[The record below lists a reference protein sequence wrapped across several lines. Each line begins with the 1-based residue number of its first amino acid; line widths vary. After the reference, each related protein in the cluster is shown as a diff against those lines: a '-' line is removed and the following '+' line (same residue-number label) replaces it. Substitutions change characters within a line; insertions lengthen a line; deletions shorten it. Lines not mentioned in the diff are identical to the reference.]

1 MRSDLRWLQLMKQEI
16 STERGS
22 TIRSDFKTIKNMLNL
37 RSLDPLIE
45 LAFQEDIGIG
55 DVTTEATVPPIQKGI
70 GTLLAKS
77 EGVVAGL
84 PVAERVFA
92 KLDETLIFRALVND
106 GDAVIAGT
114 PIAEVQGSAK
124 TILIGERTALNF
136 LQRLSGIATLTA
148 QFVEA
153 VAGYDTKI
161 VDTRKTAAGWRAA
174 QKYAVRV
181 GGAQNHRFGLY
192 DGVLIKDNH
201 IVAAGG
207 IGNAVQRARQI
218 VPHTAKIEVEVET
231 VEQVDEALEAGAD
244 ILLLDNMPPDIMQR
258 VVQEVSNR
266 AVTEASGGITLNSV
280 RAVAATGVDFIS
292 VGALTHSAMPMDISL
307 NLTLVAK

>member
-1 MRSDLRWLQLMKQEI
+1 
-16 STERGS
+16 
-22 TIRSDFKTIKNMLNL
+22 MLNL

-45 LAFQEDIGIG
+45 LAFEEDIGIG
-55 DVTTEATVPPIQKGI
+55 DITTEATVPPTQTGI

-77 EGVVAGL
+77 EGIVAGL
-84 PVAERVFA
+84 PVAERVFE
-92 KLDETLIFRALVND
+92 KLDSTLTFRTLVND
-106 GDAVIAGT
+106 GDAVVAGT
-114 PIAEVQGSAK
+114 PIAEVHGSAK

-148 QFVEA
+148 QFVAA

-161 VDTRKTAAGWRAA
+161 VDTRKTAAGWRAV

-181 GGAQNHRFGLY
+181 GGGQNHRFGLY

-207 IGNAVQRARQI
+207 IGNAVQQARQT

-231 VEQVDEALEAGAD
+231 LNQVDEALKAGVD
-244 ILLLDNMPPDIMQR
+244 ILLLDNMSPSTMKSI
-258 VVQEVSNR
+258 VHEVGDL
-266 AVTEASGGITLNSV
+266 AMTEASGGITLDTV
-280 RAVAATGVDFIS
+280 KTVAATGVDLIS

-307 NLTLVAK
+307 TLTLVAEQETS

>member
-1 MRSDLRWLQLMKQEI
+1 
-16 STERGS
+16 
-22 TIRSDFKTIKNMLNL
+22 MLNL
-37 RSLDPLIE
+37 RSLDPLID
-45 LAFQEDIGIG
+45 LAFEEDIGIG
-55 DVTTEATVPPIQKGI
+55 DITTEATVPPIQEGI

-77 EGVVAGL
+77 DGIVAGL
-84 PVAERVFA
+84 PVAEQVFA
-92 KLDETLIFRALVND
+92 KLDETLLFRALVND
-106 GDAVIAGT
+106 GDAVKAGT

-148 QFVEA
+148 QFVAA
-153 VAGYDTKI
+153 VADYDTKI
-161 VDTRKTAAGWRAA
+161 VDTRKTAAGWRAV

-181 GGAQNHRFGLY
+181 GGGQNHRFGLY

-207 IGNAVQRARQI
+207 IGNAVQRARQV

-231 VEQVDEALEAGAD
+231 LDQVNEALKAGAD
-244 ILLLDNMPPDIMQR
+244 ILLLDNMSPGIMR
-258 VVQEVSNR
+258 NVVREVGDL
-266 AVTEASGGITLNSV
+266 AVTEASGGITLDKV
-280 RAVAATGVDFIS
+280 KTVAATGVNLVS

-307 NLTLVAK
+307 TLTLIAQ

>member
-1 MRSDLRWLQLMKQEI
+1 
-16 STERGS
+16 
-22 TIRSDFKTIKNMLNL
+22 MLNL
-37 RSLDPLIE
+37 RSLDPLIN
-45 LAFQEDIGIG
+45 LAFEEDIGIG
-55 DVTTEATVPPIQKGI
+55 DITTEATVPPAQKGI

-77 EGVVAGL
+77 DGSVAGL

-92 KLDETLIFRALVND
+92 KLDETLAFRALVAD
-106 GDAVIAGT
+106 GDAVKAGT

-161 VDTRKTAAGWRAA
+161 VDTRKTAAGWRAV

-181 GGAQNHRFGLY
+181 GGGHNHRFGLY

-207 IGNAVQRARQI
+207 IGNAVQRARGV

-231 VEQVDEALEAGAD
+231 LEQVDEALEAAAD
-244 ILLLDNMPPDIMQR
+244 ILLLDNMPPSLMKA
-258 VVQEVSNR
+258 VVQAVGDR
-266 AVTEASGGITLNSV
+266 AVTEASGGITLDKV
-280 RAVAATGVDFIS
+280 KTVAAAGVDLIS

-307 NLTLVAK
+307 TLTLIAQ

>member
-1 MRSDLRWLQLMKQEI
+1 
-16 STERGS
+16 
-22 TIRSDFKTIKNMLNL
+22 MLNL
-37 RSLDPLIE
+37 RALDPLIE
-45 LAFQEDIGIG
+45 LAFEEDIGIG
-55 DVTTEATVPPIQKGI
+55 DITTDATVPPTQMGV

-77 EGVVAGL
+77 EGIVAGL

-92 KLDETLIFRALVND
+92 KLDETLTFRGLVND
-106 GDAVIAGT
+106 GDAVIQGT

-148 QFVEA
+148 QFVDA
-153 VAGYDTKI
+153 AADYDTKI
-161 VDTRKTAAGWRAA
+161 VDTRKTAAGWRAV

-181 GGAQNHRFGLY
+181 GGGQNHRFGLY

-207 IGNAVQRARQI
+207 IGNAVHRARQAA
-218 VPHTAKIEVEVET
+218 PHTAKIEVEVET
-231 VEQVDEALEAGAD
+231 LDQVDEALKAGAD
-244 ILLLDNMPPDIMQR
+244 ILLLDNMSPSIMKS
-258 VVQEVSNR
+258 VVHEVGGL
-266 AVTEASGGITLNSV
+266 AVTEASGGITLDKV
-280 RAVAATGVDFIS
+280 KTVAATGVDLIS

-307 NLTLVAK
+307 TLTLVAE

>member
-1 MRSDLRWLQLMKQEI
+1 
-16 STERGS
+16 
-22 TIRSDFKTIKNMLNL
+22 MLNP
-37 RSLDPLIE
+37 RALDPLIE
-45 LAFQEDIGIG
+45 LAFEEDIGIG
-55 DVTTEATVPPIQKGI
+55 DITTDATVPSTRKGI
-70 GTLLAKS
+70 GTFLAKS
-77 EGVVAGL
+77 EGIVAGL
-84 PVAERVFA
+84 PVAERVFE
-92 KLDETLIFRALVND
+92 KLDPTLTFHTLVND
-106 GDAVIAGT
+106 GDPVGVGT

-124 TILIGERTALNF
+124 SILIGERTALNF

-148 QFVEA
+148 RFVEA
-153 VAGYDTKI
+153 VADYDTKI
-161 VDTRKTAAGWRAA
+161 VDTRKTAAGWRAV

-207 IGNAVQRARQI
+207 IANAVQRARQV

-244 ILLLDNMPPDIMQR
+244 ILLLDNMPPGIMQR
-258 VVQEVSNR
+258 VVQEVEDR
-266 AVTEASGGITLNSV
+266 AVTEASGGITLDKV
-280 RAVAATGVDFIS
+280 KTVAATGVDLIS

-307 NLTLVAK
+307 TLTLVAE

>member
-1 MRSDLRWLQLMKQEI
+1 MLSLRA
-16 STERGS
+16 
-22 TIRSDFKTIKNMLNL
+22 
-37 RSLDPLIE
+37 LDPLIE
-45 LAFQEDIGIG
+45 LAFAEDIGIG
-55 DVTTEATVPPIQKGI
+55 DITTEATVPPTQTGV

-77 EGVVAGL
+77 AGTVAGL
-84 PVAERVFA
+84 PVAERVFE
-92 KLDETLIFRALVND
+92 KLDPTVTFRTRVKD
-106 GDAVIAGT
+106 GDAVVAGT
-114 PIAEVQGSAK
+114 TIAEVQGSAK

-153 VAGYDTKI
+153 VAGYDTQI
-161 VDTRKTAAGWRAA
+161 VDTRKTAAGWRAV

-207 IGNAVQRARQI
+207 IRNAVQQARQT

-244 ILLLDNMPPDIMQR
+244 ILLLDNMSPGIMRR
-258 VVQEVSNR
+258 VVQEVGNR
-266 AVTEASGGITLNSV
+266 AVTEASGGITLDSV
-280 RAVAATGVDFIS
+280 KAVAATGVNLIS

-307 NLTLVAK
+307 NLVL

>member
-1 MRSDLRWLQLMKQEI
+1 
-16 STERGS
+16 
-22 TIRSDFKTIKNMLNL
+22 MLNL

-45 LAFQEDIGIG
+45 LAFEEDIGIG
-55 DVTTEATVPPIQKGI
+55 DITTDATVPPPQKGI
-70 GTLLAKS
+70 GTFLAKS
-77 EGVVAGL
+77 EGIVAGL
-84 PVAERVFA
+84 PVAERVFE
-92 KLDETLIFRALVND
+92 KLDPTLTFHTLVND
-106 GDAVIAGT
+106 GDAVVVGT

-124 TILIGERTALNF
+124 SILIGERTALNF

-153 VAGYDTKI
+153 VADYDTKI
-161 VDTRKTAAGWRAA
+161 VDTRKTAAGWRAV
-174 QKYAVRV
+174 QKYAVRI

-207 IGNAVQRARQI
+207 IADAVQRAKQV

-244 ILLLDNMPPDIMQR
+244 ILLLDNMPPGIMQR
-258 VVQEVSNR
+258 VVQEVENR
-266 AVTEASGGITLNSV
+266 AVTEASGGITLDKIKT
-280 RAVAATGVDFIS
+280 VAATGVDLIS

-307 NLTLVAK
+307 TLTLVAE

>member
-1 MRSDLRWLQLMKQEI
+1 
-16 STERGS
+16 
-22 TIRSDFKTIKNMLNL
+22 MLNL
-37 RSLDPLIE
+37 RSLDPLID
-45 LAFQEDIGIG
+45 LAFEEDIGIG
-55 DVTTEATVPPIQKGI
+55 DITTEATVPPAQEGI

-77 EGVVAGL
+77 DGIVAGL

-92 KLDETLIFRALVND
+92 KLDETLLFRALVTD
-106 GDAVIAGT
+106 GDAVKADT

-124 TILIGERTALNF
+124 TILISERTALNF

-161 VDTRKTAAGWRAA
+161 VDTRKTAAGWRAV
-174 QKYAVRV
+174 QKYAVHV

-207 IGNAVQRARQI
+207 IGNAVQRARRV

-231 VEQVDEALEAGAD
+231 LDQVDEALKAGAD
-244 ILLLDNMPPDIMQR
+244 ILLLDNMSPIIMER
-258 VVQEVSNR
+258 VVHEVGDR
-266 AVTEASGGITLNSV
+266 AVTEASGGITLEKIKT
-280 RAVAATGVDFIS
+280 VAAAGVDLIS

-307 NLTLVAK
+307 TLTLIAQ

>member
-1 MRSDLRWLQLMKQEI
+1 
-16 STERGS
+16 
-22 TIRSDFKTIKNMLNL
+22 MLNP
-37 RSLDPLIE
+37 RALDPLIE
-45 LAFQEDIGIG
+45 LAFEEDIGIG
-55 DVTTEATVPPIQKGI
+55 DITTEATVPPTQTGV

-77 EGVVAGL
+77 EGIVAGL
-84 PVAERVFA
+84 PVAERVFE
-92 KLDETLIFRALVND
+92 KLDATLTFRTRVKD
-106 GDAVIAGT
+106 GDAVIVGT

-124 TILIGERTALNF
+124 TILMGERTALNF

-161 VDTRKTAAGWRAA
+161 VDTRKTAAGWRAV

-181 GGAQNHRFGLY
+181 GGAHNHRFGLY

-231 VEQVDEALEAGAD
+231 VEQVDEALKAGAD
-244 ILLLDNMPPDIMQR
+244 ILLLDNMSPSIMQR
-258 VVQEVSNR
+258 VVEEVSNR
-266 AVTEASGGITLNSV
+266 AVTEASGGITLDSV
-280 RAVAATGVDFIS
+280 KAVAATGVDLIS

>member
-1 MRSDLRWLQLMKQEI
+1 
-16 STERGS
+16 
-22 TIRSDFKTIKNMLNL
+22 MLNL

-92 KLDETLIFRALVND
+92 KLDETLMFRALVND

-114 PIAEVQGSAK
+114 PIVEVQGSAK

-148 QFVEA
+148 QFVAA
-153 VAGYDTKI
+153 VADYDTKI
-161 VDTRKTAAGWRAA
+161 VDTRKTAAGWRTV

-181 GGAQNHRFGLY
+181 GGGQNHRFGLY

-207 IGNAVQRARQI
+207 ISNAVQRAQQA

-231 VEQVDEALEAGAD
+231 FDQVDEALKAGAD
-244 ILLLDNMPPDIMQR
+244 ILLLDNMSPGIMKSI
-258 VVQEVSNR
+258 VHEVGDL
-266 AVTEASGGITLNSV
+266 AVTEASGGITLDKV
-280 RAVAATGVDFIS
+280 KTVAATGVDLIS

-307 NLTLVAK
+307 TLTLVAE

>member
-1 MRSDLRWLQLMKQEI
+1 
-16 STERGS
+16 
-22 TIRSDFKTIKNMLNL
+22 MLDL
-37 RSLDPLIE
+37 RSLDSLIE
-45 LAFQEDIGIG
+45 LAFAEDIGIG
-55 DVTTEATVPPIQKGI
+55 DITTDATVPPTQMGV
-70 GTLLAKS
+70 GTFLAKS

-92 KLDETLIFRALVND
+92 KLDETLTFRALVND

-114 PIAEVQGSAK
+114 PIAEVEGSAK

-148 QFVEA
+148 QFVAA
-153 VAGYDTKI
+153 VADYDTKI
-161 VDTRKTAAGWRAA
+161 VDTRKTAAGWRTV
-174 QKYAVRV
+174 QKYAVCV
-181 GGAQNHRFGLY
+181 GGGQNHRFGLY

-207 IGNAVQRARQI
+207 ISNAVQRARQT

-231 VEQVDEALEAGAD
+231 LDQVDEALKAGAD
-244 ILLLDNMPPDIMQR
+244 ILLLDNMSPSSMKS
-258 VVQEVSNR
+258 VVHEVGDL
-266 AVTEASGGITLNSV
+266 AVTEASGGITLDKV
-280 RAVAATGVDFIS
+280 KTVAATGVDLIS

-307 NLTLVAK
+307 TLTLVAE

>member
-1 MRSDLRWLQLMKQEI
+1 
-16 STERGS
+16 
-22 TIRSDFKTIKNMLNL
+22 MLNL
-37 RSLDPLIE
+37 RALDPLIE
-45 LAFQEDIGIG
+45 LAFEEDIGIG
-55 DVTTEATVPPIQKGI
+55 DITTDATVPSTQKGI
-70 GTLLAKS
+70 GTFLAKS

-84 PVAERVFA
+84 PVAERVFE
-92 KLDETLIFRALVND
+92 KLDPTLTFHTLVND
-106 GDAVIAGT
+106 GDAVDVNT

-124 TILIGERTALNF
+124 NILIGERTALNF

-153 VAGYDTKI
+153 VADYDTKI
-161 VDTRKTAAGWRAA
+161 VDTRKTAAGWRAV

-201 IVAAGG
+201 IVASGG
-207 IGNAVQRARQI
+207 IINAVQQARQV

-231 VEQVDEALEAGAD
+231 VEQVDEALAAGAD
-244 ILLLDNMPPDIMQR
+244 ILLLDNMPPGIMQR
-258 VVQEVSNR
+258 IVQEVGDR
-266 AVTEASGGITLNSV
+266 AVTEASGGITLDKLKN
-280 RAVAATGVDFIS
+280 VAATGVDLIS

-307 NLTLVAK
+307 TLTLVAESGTG

>member
-1 MRSDLRWLQLMKQEI
+1 
-16 STERGS
+16 
-22 TIRSDFKTIKNMLNL
+22 MLNL
-37 RSLDPLIE
+37 RSLDPLID
-45 LAFQEDIGIG
+45 LAFEEDIGIG
-55 DVTTEATVPPIQKGI
+55 DITTEATVPPAQEGI
-70 GTLLAKS
+70 GILLAKS
-77 EGVVAGL
+77 GGVVAGL

-92 KLDETLIFRALVND
+92 KLDETLSFRGLVTD
-106 GDAVIAGT
+106 GDAVKAGT

-161 VDTRKTAAGWRAA
+161 VDTRKTAAGWRAV

-181 GGAQNHRFGLY
+181 GGGQNHRFGLY

-207 IGNAVQRARQI
+207 IGNAVQHARQV

-231 VEQVDEALEAGAD
+231 VGQVDEALKAGVD
-244 ILLLDNMPPDIMQR
+244 ILLLDNMPPGIMER
-258 VVQEVSNR
+258 VVQEVGDR
-266 AVTEASGGITLNSV
+266 AVTEASGGITLEQV
-280 RAVAATGVDFIS
+280 KAVAATGVNLIS

-307 NLTLVAK
+307 TLTLIAG